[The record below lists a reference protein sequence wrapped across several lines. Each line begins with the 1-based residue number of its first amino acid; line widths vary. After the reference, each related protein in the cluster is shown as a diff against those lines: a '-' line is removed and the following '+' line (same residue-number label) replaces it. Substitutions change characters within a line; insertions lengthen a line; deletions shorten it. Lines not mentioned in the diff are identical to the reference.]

1 MVAVRARLPYIR
13 SSGYYRPFPPN
24 NNQIMYEFAP
34 LSSNNKHGGLQQHLH
49 DQQDSTK
56 TRATRDLEWREF
68 DAFISG
74 TDEPSCADLRR
85 MWRLAKQLQQK
96 ALESN
101 EISQQMHHNPFTAS
115 FKAENQKSSSPKSS
129 SQSHHQSSRKKT
141 KFSKSTSPEVE
152 DPLEQSSDTSSTS
165 VKQSRDRTSSSDIV
179 YGVIKT
185 HTSPQQEALPQVRD
199 PTKEILRG
207 LWGSSDYSSS
217 RRGGGGGRRPP
228 YHQYGRIQTHERPD
242 SVVTP
247 ASPFQKLQTE
257 LYGPRRTGNTKDASE
272 NTSTYGTVHRFSPK
286 TASSRV
292 STSSKLDQIRS
303 MLNQESPIS
312 DNDNEIS
319 ASSSSSPSKNA
330 FDRIREKLMN
340 TRVRERFRTARERNL
355 RKKGSKKRRRN
366 AEEVALI
373 KERLLNNYIVSLPN
387 YARSIDAA
395 VSIYNLMSSVG
406 V

>member
-1 MVAVRARLPYIR
+1 M
-13 SSGYYRPFPPN
+13 
-24 NNQIMYEFAP
+24 
-34 LSSNNKHGGLQQHLH
+34 
-49 DQQDSTK
+49 
-56 TRATRDLEWREF
+56 
-68 DAFISG
+68 
-74 TDEPSCADLRR
+74 
-85 MWRLAKQLQQK
+85 
-96 ALESN
+96 
-101 EISQQMHHNPFTAS
+101 
-115 FKAENQKSSSPKSS
+115 
-129 SQSHHQSSRKKT
+129 
-141 KFSKSTSPEVE
+141 
-152 DPLEQSSDTSSTS
+152 
-165 VKQSRDRTSSSDIV
+165 
-179 YGVIKT
+179 
-185 HTSPQQEALPQVRD
+185 PQVRD

-257 LYGPRRTGNTKDASE
+257 LYGPRRTGSTKDASE

-319 ASSSSSPSKNA
+319 GSSSSPSKNA

-366 AEEVALI
+366 VSYTFT
-373 KERLLNNYIVSLPN
+373 LLSFIISMNEYFKPSHCWTQYLP
-387 YARSIDAA
+387 RSYHLL
-395 VSIYNLMSSVG
+395 YNILFTNMRYWPTIFHFHSEILKL
-406 V
+406 